1 MRKIRFSWN
10 DERFR
15 AIIYQIIVFALVVV
29 GIWFLISNLLDN
41 LHSRNIQTGFAFLDK
56 EAGFAISESLIEYKL
71 TDTYLRALSVGF
83 LNTLFVSFLGIIGC
97 TILGTI
103 VGVSRLSPNWLISRL
118 ALVYVEVMRN
128 IPLLI
133 HLFFWYSL
141 LTEIL
146 PGPRQALN
154 PIDGVYLSNR
164 GIMFPKLEG
173 EGLLYIW
180 IGLLIGIVLSILNSY
195 RCKLKHA
202 KTGKC
207 SPVFWVNTLMIIG
220 LPIVGGLLASSSI
233 QWSVPELKGFNFRGG
248 SLFTPE
254 MSALLIGLVL
264 YTSAFVAEIVRSG
277 IQSVGRGQWEAGES
291 LGLSK
296 MRTLQLVIMPQA
308 IRVMIPSMSNTYM
321 NLMKNSSL
329 AVAIGYPDIVSI
341 SNTMLTQ
348 TGQAIEAIFII
359 MLAYLTVSLCIAQFM
374 AWLNRRMMIMER

>member
-83 LNTLFVSFLGIIGC
+83 LNTLFVSFLGIMGC

-164 GIMFPKLEG
+164 GIIFPKLEG

-195 RCKLKHA
+195 RCKFKHA

-233 QWSVPELKGFNFRGG
+233 QFSVPELKGFNFRGG

-296 MRTLQLVIMPQA
+296 MRTLQLVVMPQA

-374 AWLNRRMMIMER
+374 AWLNRRMIIVER

>member
-233 QWSVPELKGFNFRGG
+233 QWSVPELKGFNFLGG

-296 MRTLQLVIMPQA
+296 MRTLQLVVMPQA

-374 AWLNRRMMIMER
+374 AWLNRRMMIVER

>member
-1 MRKIRFSWN
+1 MRKFRFSWD

-15 AIIYQIIVFALVVV
+15 AIVYQILVLALVVA

-41 LHSRNIQTGFAFLDK
+41 LHSRNIQTGFAFIDK

-71 TDTYLRALSVGF
+71 TDTYLRALAVGF

-97 TILGTI
+97 TILGTL
-103 VGVSRLSPNWLISRL
+103 VGIGRLSHNWLVSKL
-118 ALVYVEVMRN
+118 SLVYVEVMRN

-154 PIDGVYLSNR
+154 PVEGVYLSNR

-173 EGLLYIW
+173 DGVIYIW
-180 IGLLIGIVLSILNSY
+180 IALVAALVLSILNSY

-202 KTGKC
+202 KSGKC
-207 SPVFWVNTLMIIG
+207 SPVFWTNTLMIIG
-220 LPIVGGLLASSSI
+220 LPILVGLIFNSQIGL
-233 QWSVPELKGFNFRGG
+233 SVPELKGFNFRGG

-277 IQSVGRGQWEAGES
+277 IQSVGKGQWEAGES

-296 MRTLQLVIMPQA
+296 MRTLQLVVMPQA

-348 TGQAIEAIFII
+348 TGQAIEAIFVI
-359 MLAYLTVSLCIAQFM
+359 MMAYLTVSLCIAQFM
-374 AWLNRRMMIMER
+374 AWLNRRMVIVER

>member
-1 MRKIRFSWN
+1 MRKFRFSWD

-15 AIIYQIIVFALVVV
+15 AIVYQILVLALVVA

-41 LHSRNIQTGFAFLDK
+41 LHSRNIQTGFAFIDK

-71 TDTYLRALSVGF
+71 TDTYLRALAVGF

-97 TILGTI
+97 TILGTL
-103 VGVSRLSPNWLISRL
+103 VGIGRLSHNWLVSKL
-118 ALVYVEVMRN
+118 SLVYVEVMRN

-154 PIDGVYLSNR
+154 PVEGVYLSNR

-173 EGLLYIW
+173 DGVIYIW
-180 IGLLIGIVLSILNSY
+180 IALVAALVLSILNSY

-202 KTGKC
+202 KSGKC
-207 SPVFWVNTLMIIG
+207 SPVFWTNTLMIIG
-220 LPIVGGLLASSSI
+220 LPILVGLIFNSQIGL
-233 QWSVPELKGFNFRGG
+233 SVPELKGFNFRGG

-277 IQSVGRGQWEAGES
+277 IQSVGKGQWEAGES

-296 MRTLQLVIMPQA
+296 MCTLQLVVMPQA

-348 TGQAIEAIFII
+348 TGQAIEAIFVI
-359 MLAYLTVSLCIAQFM
+359 MMAYLTVSLCIAQFM
-374 AWLNRRMMIMER
+374 AWLNRRMVIVER

>member
-180 IGLLIGIVLSILNSY
+180 IGLLIGIILSILNSY

-233 QWSVPELKGFNFRGG
+233 QFSVPELKGFNFRGG

-296 MRTLQLVIMPQA
+296 MRTLQLVVMPQA

-374 AWLNRRMMIMER
+374 AWLNRRMMIVER

>member
-1 MRKIRFSWN
+1 MRKFRFSWD

-15 AIIYQIIVFALVVV
+15 AIVYQILVLALVVA

-41 LHSRNIQTGFAFLDK
+41 LHSRNIQTGFAFIDK

-71 TDTYLRALSVGF
+71 TDTYLRALAVGF

-97 TILGTI
+97 TILGTL
-103 VGVSRLSPNWLISRL
+103 VGIGRLSHNWLVSKL
-118 ALVYVEVMRN
+118 SLVYVEVMRN

-154 PIDGVYLSNR
+154 PVEGVYLSNR

-173 EGLLYIW
+173 DGVIYIW
-180 IGLLIGIVLSILNSY
+180 IALVAALVLSILNSY

-202 KTGKC
+202 KSGKC
-207 SPVFWVNTLMIIG
+207 SPVFWTNTLMIIG
-220 LPIVGGLLASSSI
+220 LPILVGLIFNSQIGL
-233 QWSVPELKGFNFRGG
+233 SVPELKGFNFRGG

-277 IQSVGRGQWEAGES
+277 IQSVGKGQWKAGES

-296 MRTLQLVIMPQA
+296 MRTLQLVVMPQA

-348 TGQAIEAIFII
+348 TGQAIEAIFVI
-359 MLAYLTVSLCIAQFM
+359 MMAYLTVSLCIAQFM
-374 AWLNRRMMIMER
+374 AWLNRRMVIVER

>member
-164 GIMFPKLEG
+164 GIIFPKLEG

-233 QWSVPELKGFNFRGG
+233 QFSVPELKGFNFRGG

-296 MRTLQLVIMPQA
+296 MRTLQLVVMPQA

-374 AWLNRRMMIMER
+374 AWLNRRMMIVER

>member
-233 QWSVPELKGFNFRGG
+233 QFSVPELKGFNFRGG

-296 MRTLQLVIMPQA
+296 MRTLQLVVMPQA

-374 AWLNRRMMIMER
+374 AWLNRRMIIVER

>member
-296 MRTLQLVIMPQA
+296 MRTLQLVVMPQA

-374 AWLNRRMMIMER
+374 AWLNRRMIIVER

>member
-296 MRTLQLVIMPQA
+296 MRTLQLVVMPQA

-374 AWLNRRMMIMER
+374 AWLNRRMMIVER